1 MSKAQRLLLDTH
13 VFLWWKLADPRLRD
27 NTISAIA
34 EADVVF
40 ISAASAWEV
49 AIKSSIG
56 KLTLDADFAAGVDA
70 SGFERL
76 PIGFEHAA
84 EILTLPRHHNDPFDR
99 LLIAQARVER
109 LTLVT
114 HDALFRPYE
123 VELLWA

>member
-1 MSKAQRLLLDTH
+1 MSKARRLLLDTH
-13 VFLWWKLADPRLRD
+13 VFLWWKLADRRLRE
-27 NTISAIA
+27 TAISAIA

-56 KLTLDADFAAGVDA
+56 KLTLDADFATGVDA

-84 EILTLPRHHNDPFDR
+84 EIHALPHHHNDPFDR

-114 HDALFRPYE
+114 HDAQLRPYE
-123 VELLWA
+123 VELLWT